1 MWSDSPTG
9 FNSRRHALSFYED
22 GCKSTADRS
31 GWRSLSCYT
40 KLFPCIKV
48 PRRPCKCTRSGRSTA
63 SSPSFPISKDGVVGW
78 GRAVCGGPVVTCGH
92 RSRIVTSAD
101 WAQGRRVWGSSSV
114 RRHGFEGSTA
124 IGFGSPPG
132 QARATKSQHTKSHC
146 SFLVEARASRVCRT
160 SESRGRL
167 RAKEESHHCLTRSQ
181 SRAGGAPPPTV
192 RHPPPTRAE
201 VGGTRAQPG
210 YGTLYAKQRLLLW
223 ERPSSPHGPER

>member
-1 MWSDSPTG
+1 M
-9 FNSRRHALSFYED
+9 
-22 GCKSTADRS
+22 
-31 GWRSLSCYT
+31 
-40 KLFPCIKV
+40 
-48 PRRPCKCTRSGRSTA
+48 
-63 SSPSFPISKDGVVGW
+63 
-78 GRAVCGGPVVTCGH
+78 VTCGH

-210 YGTLYAKQRLLLW
+210 YGTLLALPATVCKTEVATVGASLITPWPRAVMDSLP
-223 ERPSSPHGPER
+223 EFRPATPDAGSGYCHGW